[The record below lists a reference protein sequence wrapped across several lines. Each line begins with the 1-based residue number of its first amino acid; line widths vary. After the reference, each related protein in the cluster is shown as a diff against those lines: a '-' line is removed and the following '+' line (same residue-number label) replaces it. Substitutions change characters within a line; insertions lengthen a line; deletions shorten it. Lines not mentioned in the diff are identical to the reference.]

1 MNYVYIIFCSW
12 TMLTL
17 LEWILHGFGLK
28 KKQYLSRKSNHIR
41 DSRPSSVV
49 GIGQFSFGLFLG
61 RGIYPPGT
69 LHVHLQLA
77 NLRQNTSTGHYGE
90 QVPVVVYVDRV
101 VQHLGSTEG
110 AILLSLFVVSQNS
123 RFTQIP
129 IFTRINAG
137 SAKGELR
144 AGNAIYLLFLPF

>member
-1 MNYVYIIFCSW
+1 MLRILLPDPSHSWVNFQELVFGGEIIVHRMNYVYIIFCSW

-69 LHVHLQLA
+69 LHVHL
-77 NLRQNTSTGHYGE
+77 
-90 QVPVVVYVDRV
+90 
-101 VQHLGSTEG
+101 
-110 AILLSLFVVSQNS
+110 
-123 RFTQIP
+123 
-129 IFTRINAG
+129 
-137 SAKGELR
+137 
-144 AGNAIYLLFLPF
+144 